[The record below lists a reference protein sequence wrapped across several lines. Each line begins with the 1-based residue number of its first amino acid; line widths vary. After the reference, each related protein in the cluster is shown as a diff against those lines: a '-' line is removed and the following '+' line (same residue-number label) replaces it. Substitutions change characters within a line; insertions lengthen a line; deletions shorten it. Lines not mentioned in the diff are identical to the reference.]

1 MAEIAIVMLSLFGQ
15 VELTSNRER
24 AAHAR
29 AIAAANGTNAGRPS
43 VVDEK
48 KRAYATHLRNTDYAM
63 AEIATVTGLS
73 RATLFRNPPP
83 AATTSPRPHRGRRR
97 ARLSLIADG
106 GLHAIAAGA
115 DPAAALNSSSGQS
128 S

>member
-15 VELTSNRER
+15 VELTFNRER

-48 KRAYATHLRNTDYAM
+48 KLAYATHLRNTDHAM
-63 AEIATVTGLS
+63 ASIATVTGLS
-73 RATLFRNPPP
+73 RATLFRHLPP
-83 AATTSPRPHRGRRR
+83 ALLAPT
-97 ARLSLIADG
+97 
-106 GLHAIAAGA
+106 AAGVEPGSRRSPTTA
-115 DPAAALNSSSGQS
+115 CTRSPPAPTQLLP
-128 S
+128 